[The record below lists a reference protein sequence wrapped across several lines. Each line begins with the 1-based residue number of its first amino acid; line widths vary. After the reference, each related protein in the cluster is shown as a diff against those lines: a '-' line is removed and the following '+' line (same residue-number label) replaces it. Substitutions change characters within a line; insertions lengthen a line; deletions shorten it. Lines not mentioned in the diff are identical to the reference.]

1 MSEQP
6 HPSSALL
13 FPTLYPKQRAF
24 VEDPARY
31 TVCFASTKSGKSVGL
46 LCWILGRAW
55 EIGKPGRDFHWI
67 APAYPVAKIMFGRMQ
82 RWLRRADSDRDIWRS
97 NESELYIELV
107 NGARIHFKGGDRPDL
122 LYGPDSWGVVIDEGT
137 RVREECFFAARS
149 MVTKTQGPIKIVGN
163 MKGRKNWMYRL
174 YQRGL
179 TGDGDISCHLL
190 DAYDAVEGGV
200 IAAEEVEDARRALPE
215 QVFRELYLAS
225 PSDDAGNPFGLDHIA
240 SCVAPLS
247 DAPPVAWG
255 WDLAKGERP
264 EGDWTVGIALDE
276 RGDVC
281 RFERWQAPWRDT
293 IRRILG
299 ATGQVPACVDST
311 GAGDPILEH
320 LQAEVPG
327 VFEGYLFSQASKQ
340 KLMEGLALAIGK
352 TDVRYPDG
360 VITSELESFEYEYT
374 RTGVRYMAAGGM
386 HDDCVCAL
394 ALAVN
399 HSTAQNRSAYPFSRY
414 LNDSEFRARV
424 LGPERA
430 VAPPKETDEE
440 RIARRQAA
448 YYGAA
453 AQEGHPEGAREKGQA
468 VEWRPSDTHAQ
479 EEDEPLDPDDTR
491 AVPADPADEVR
502 RRYLERVMADESRW
516 KPTRWD

>member
-1 MSEQP
+1 MSEQSAG
-6 HPSSALL
+6 SSALQ

-149 MVTKTQGPIKIVGN
+149 MVTKTQAPIKIVGN

-174 YQRGL
+174 YQRGVA
-179 TGDGDISCHLL
+179 GEPDISCHLL

-200 IAAEEVEDARRALPE
+200 ITAEEVEDARRALPE

-247 DAPPVAWG
+247 VADPIVWG

-264 EGDWTVGIALDE
+264 EGDWTVGIALDAS
-276 RGDVC
+276 GDVC
-281 RFERWQAPWRDT
+281 RFERWQGSWRDT
-293 IRRILG
+293 IRRIV
-299 ATGQVPACVDST
+299 AHTGRTTACVDST

-327 VFEGYLFSQASKQ
+327 VFEGYVFSQASKQ
-340 KLMEGLALAIGK
+340 KLMEGLALAIQK
-352 TDVRYPDG
+352 TDIRYPDG
-360 VITSELESFEYEYT
+360 PIRAELEAFEYEYS
-374 RTGVRYMAAGGM
+374 RTGVRYTAATGM

-394 ALAVN
+394 ALAVQHWTA
-399 HSTAQNRSAYPFSRY
+399 HSRVDLPFTRY
-414 LNDSEFRARV
+414 LNDPAFRARV
-424 LGPERA
+424 LGPEANNTPR
-430 VAPPKETDEE
+430 ETDEE
-440 RIARRQAA
+440 RVARRQAA

-453 AQEGHPEGAREKGQA
+453 AQEAT
-468 VEWRPSDTHAQ
+468 EWRPSDNREQ
-479 EEDEPLDPDDTR
+479 QEDEPESGM
-491 AVPADPADEVR
+491 AVPDR
-502 RRYLERVMADESRW
+502 R
-516 KPTRWD
+516 PTRWD